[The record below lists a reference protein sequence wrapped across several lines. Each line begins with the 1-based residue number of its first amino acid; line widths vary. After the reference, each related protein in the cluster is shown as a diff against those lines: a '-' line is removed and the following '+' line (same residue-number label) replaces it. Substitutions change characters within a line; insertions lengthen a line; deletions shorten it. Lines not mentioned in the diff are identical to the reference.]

1 MSGGAG
7 KPLLFTQQS
16 DQRCEEKGFGTSDTA
31 RLLAGRYELGNL
43 IGHGGMGD
51 VFSAMDSI
59 LKRPVAIKRLRSGL
73 TDDADALA
81 RLHREARAAASLSHP
96 NIVTVYDEVTEAE
109 PPFIVMEMIDGESL
123 DEVLRRE
130 TAIEPFRSARIAAD
144 VADALTFAH
153 DAGIIHRDVKP
164 ANIMITR
171 RGHVKVLDF
180 GIAQALAWTPLT
192 NRGVLQGTAEY
203 LSPEQARGAKVG
215 HRSDIYS
222 LGVVLYEMLTGRPP
236 FTGDTP
242 IAIAYKHIEEEPV
255 DPSYLRPGIPE
266 DLADVVL
273 RCLRKQASARFE
285 SPAEVR
291 EELIRIADA
300 AGRPQPVRIERPT
313 LELERPRTTRRIVA
327 ALAGLAAIAV
337 GSIMWFGNNEISP
350 TVRGTAGDPVPPA
363 ALAVETSC
371 DGLLSVEARLS
382 WARARGASDGYA
394 VYRSYWEEGP
404 YEKVELVS
412 GRNTEAFRDGI
423 EPGSVYFYKV
433 RSTSGSRSSEPTGP
447 VRAGAPMMC
456 LW

>member
-1 MSGGAG
+1 MSG
-7 KPLLFTQQS
+7 
-16 DQRCEEKGFGTSDTA
+16 RIGTSDTA
-31 RLLAGRYELGNL
+31 RLLARRYELGDL
-43 IGHGGMGD
+43 IGHGGMGE
-51 VFSAMDSI
+51 VFSAVDTI

-73 TDDADALA
+73 TDDGDALA

-96 NIVTVYDEVTEAE
+96 NIVTIYDEVTDAE

-123 DEVLRRE
+123 DQTLGREPAIKPLR
-130 TAIEPFRSARIAAD
+130 AARIAAD

-153 DAGIIHRDVKP
+153 DAGIVHRDIKP

-203 LSPEQARGAKVG
+203 LSPEQARGAKVD

-222 LGVVLYEMLTGRPP
+222 LGVVLYEMLVGRPP
-236 FTGDTP
+236 FAGDTP

-273 RCLRKQASARFE
+273 RCLRKQASARYE
-285 SPAEVR
+285 SPAEIR
-291 EELIRIADA
+291 DALIRIGTATE
-300 AGRPQPVRIERPT
+300 RPQPVRVETPTLEIERP
-313 LELERPRTTRRIVA
+313 RPLKLVATAIA
-327 ALAGLAAIAV
+327 ALAALTAGAIL
-337 GSIMWFGNNEISP
+337 WFGSTDISP
-350 TVRGTAGDPVPPA
+350 TLRGTAGDPMPPS
-363 ALAVETSC
+363 ALAVDTSC

-382 WARARGASDGYA
+382 WSRAGGASDGYA
-394 VYRSYWEEGP
+394 VYRSYWEQGP
-404 YEKVELVS
+404 YEKVDLVT
-412 GRNTEAFRDGI
+412 GRDSEAFRDGI